1 MVGRLVNALIGIVV
15 GLAMVPTVVST
26 VDGLDTLTLSSAEQS
41 LVDLI
46 PVLYIILIVAGAV
59 GYLALSSKNM

>member
-46 PVLYIILIVAGAV
+46 PILYIILIVGGAV
-59 GYLALSSKNM
+59 AFLAIK